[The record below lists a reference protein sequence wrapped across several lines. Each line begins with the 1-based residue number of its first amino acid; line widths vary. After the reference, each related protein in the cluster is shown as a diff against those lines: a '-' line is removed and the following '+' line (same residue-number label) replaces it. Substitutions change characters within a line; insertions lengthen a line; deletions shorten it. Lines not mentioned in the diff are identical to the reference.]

1 MLTALSL
8 SHEEQQILTLIQ
20 SKDVPSYRQAYSDR
34 TAWLMAC
41 LSELAYYPFEDEAA
55 EATTQLLQA
64 KLQEF
69 LDKATQNKLGQLI
82 SAVKDSDDKSRNLI
96 FNELDDYDLSIART
110 YDKNGTQALLISSK
124 RFIALV
130 FRGTEADSFEDI
142 KAGINAIKTP
152 CPTNGK
158 IHLGFHN
165 AFSQVEDTIKR
176 DLKNRKYANKP
187 LILAGH
193 S

>member
-55 EATTQLLQA
+55 EATTELLQA

-110 YDKNGTQALLISSK
+110 
-124 RFIALV
+124 
-130 FRGTEADSFEDI
+130 
-142 KAGINAIKTP
+142 
-152 CPTNGK
+152 
-158 IHLGFHN
+158 
-165 AFSQVEDTIKR
+165 
-176 DLKNRKYANKP
+176 
-187 LILAGH
+187 
-193 S
+193 